1 MSPGRRASLAQGSA
15 AQGLPPWSPRPTQ
28 PGAGR
33 EKGSSFLTQDELNAV
48 TPALSSN
55 GPDEGAPGGGST
67 AAGPRVWWR
76 VTAMLLLLLLFVLY
90 ARFRQRWV
98 GACDWYGY
106 YAEAQ
111 LFTQGH
117 LDMPLDL
124 DVARYPAAAPLSYE
138 AYNGRAVPQYPPGF
152 PLLLAGGM
160 LIGVE
165 HFVTPLCAV
174 LSVWLL
180 YLLLIRRVSR
190 LTAALFAGMWALFPI
205 VLWGAGNIMS
215 DLPAALGLMVCYYFF
230 DREKPAAAGLAFAFA
245 VAIRPTNA
253 LFGLLLLPLFR
264 EWRTF
269 IRFAVPAGLGGSLYA
284 AYNWHL
290 FGAPWRTGY
299 SYALSSLTSKV
310 FPHHVVFYGTTAL
323 KHLTPLLVLPA
334 LWAVVRRRSRSVF
347 LLAWSLVFWIYYS
360 FWEPGADA
368 WWYIRF
374 LLPGLP
380 ALFLL
385 AADGWEEIRGSIE
398 KSRPRWAPAVRTIMV
413 LLALALVVRSVQLSR
428 QERLF
433 TRATGKAYWL
443 AARSAVEAI
452 PSDALVG
459 SFETSGALRLYGGFE
474 TFRSIYP
481 GSEVLIVD
489 ALAAGRRVY
498 LVVEPGIRKNPKLV
512 SLLETYET
520 GPRIPLRGWPEIH
533 AVQLLG
539 PKSPATPVS

>member
-1 MSPGRRASLAQGSA
+1 MTSEDKATLWRRAVVV
-15 AQGLPPWSPRPTQ
+15 
-28 PGAGR
+28 
-33 EKGSSFLTQDELNAV
+33 F
-48 TPALSSN
+48 
-55 GPDEGAPGGGST
+55 
-67 AAGPRVWWR
+67 
-76 VTAMLLLLLLFVLY
+76 LLLLLFVLY

-117 LDMPLDL
+117 LDMPLEL

-138 AYNGRAVPQYPPGF
+138 VFNGRAVPQYPPGF
-152 PLLLAGGM
+152 PLMLAAGM
-160 LIGVE
+160 LVGIE
-165 HFVTPLCAV
+165 HFVTPLCA
-174 LSVWLL
+174 LASVWLL

-190 LTAALFAGMWALFPI
+190 LTAVLFAGMWALFPI

-230 DREKPAAAGLAFAFA
+230 DREKPATAGLAFAFA

-269 IRFAVPAGLGGSLYA
+269 IRFAVPAALGGSLYG

-290 FGAPWRTGY
+290 YGAPWRTGY

-334 LWAVVRRRSRSVF
+334 LWAVVRRRSGSVF

-368 WWYIRF
+368 WWYVRF

-398 KSRPRWAPAVRTIMV
+398 KARPRWAPAARTATV
-413 LLALALVVRSVQLSR
+413 VLALALVVWFVRLSM

-433 TRATGKAYWL
+433 TRATGKAYWR
-443 AARSAVEAI
+443 AARSAIGVI

-459 SFETSGALRLYGGFE
+459 SFETSGALRLYAGFE
-474 TFRSIYP
+474 TFRVIYP
-481 GSEVLIVD
+481 GAEVLIKD
-489 ALAAGRRVY
+489 ALAGGRKVFV
-498 LVVEPGIRKNPKLV
+498 VVEPGIRQNPRVVEILA
-512 SLLETYET
+512 TYQT
-520 GPRIPLRGWPEIH
+520 GPPIPLQGWGEIH
-533 AVQLLG
+533 AVQLQGL
-539 PKSPATPVS
+539 KPASLDPP

>member
-1 MSPGRRASLAQGSA
+1 MDPWFMTGKDVD
-15 AQGLPPWSPRPTQ
+15 PP
-28 PGAGR
+28 
-33 EKGSSFLTQDELNAV
+33 
-48 TPALSSN
+48 TPAHSPC
-55 GPDEGAPGGGST
+55 GAEGEDPNGGGR
-67 AAGPRVWWR
+67 AGGSRTWRRV
-76 VTAMLLLLLLFVLY
+76 VAVLLLLLLFGVY
-90 ARFRQRWV
+90 ARYRQRWV

-117 LDMPLDL
+117 LDMPLKL

-138 AYNGRAVPQYPPGF
+138 ACDGRAVPQYPPGF
-152 PLLLAGGM
+152 PLLLAAGM
-160 LIGVE
+160 LVGVQ
-165 HFVTPLCAV
+165 HFVTPLCAL
-174 LSVWLL
+174 LSVCLL

-190 LTAALFAGMWALFPI
+190 FTAVLFCGMWALFPI

-245 VAIRPTNA
+245 VAIRPTNV

-264 EWRTF
+264 EWRMF
-269 IRFAVPAGLGGSLYA
+269 FRFAVPAALGGSVYA

-299 SYALSSLTSKV
+299 SYAFSLLSQKV
-310 FPHHVVFYGTTAL
+310 FSHHSAFYGMTAL
-323 KHLTPLLVLPA
+323 RQLTPLLALPA

-347 LLAWSLVFWIYYS
+347 LLAWFLVFWVYYS

-368 WWYIRF
+368 WWYVRF

-385 AADGWEEIRGSIE
+385 AADGWEDIRGSIE
-398 KSRPRWAPAVRTIMV
+398 KARPRWAPAVRTAMV
-413 LLALALVVRSVQLSR
+413 LLALALVVWFVRFSTH
-428 QERLF
+428 ERLF
-433 TRATGKAYWL
+433 TRATGKAYWQI
-443 AARSAVEAI
+443 ARSAIAAI
-452 PSDALVG
+452 PADALVG

-481 GSEVLIVD
+481 GSEVLIAD
-489 ALAAGRRVY
+489 ALAGGRRVY
-498 LVVEPGIRKNPKLV
+498 LVVEPGIRKNPKLLG
-512 SLLETYET
+512 LLDAYET
-520 GPRIPLRGWPEIH
+520 GPPIPLQGWGGVF
-533 AVQLLG
+533 AVQLRG
-539 PKSPATPVS
+539 PRPVPATTPRAGG